1 MEKFVI
7 KTLYRNFIVRELY
20 MLRIIYERIIYNI
33 EIFVVREVRLFVNE
47 NSSEVFVDN
56 LIKESFLLKY
66 YKMQ

>member
-1 MEKFVI
+1 MI